1 MDFSDAMTTEQF
13 LDFLFSKV
21 SPLKF
26 EIDLHDS
33 DCCDDEFQFESVH
46 QFCLFD
52 QLTVSSLINTNRHA
66 NH

>member
-33 DCCDDEFQFESVH
+33 DCCDDHIQFESVH
-46 QFCLFD
+46 QFCLFE
-52 QLTVSSLINTNRHA
+52 
-66 NH
+66 

>member
-33 DCCDDEFQFESVH
+33 DDCDDHIQFESVH
-46 QFCLFD
+46 QFCLFE
-52 QLTVSSLINTNRHA
+52 
-66 NH
+66 